1 MAPAHSGRPIHFP
14 VMFLKGSARRSLA
27 REEDALQTATVRW
40 TGGEEFLATM
50 PSGHAVPFDADR
62 KHNSAPGPMEMLLG
76 ALGACTSVD
85 VVLILAKKRQK
96 LDSLEV
102 SVSGERA
109 SEPPAVWTRIEL
121 VFRLRGALDEKAV
134 RDAIE
139 LSQTKYCSVAAML
152 GKTAKI
158 TYRYEILPPQS

>member
-1 MAPAHSGRPIHFP
+1 M
-14 VMFLKGSARRSLA
+14 
-27 REEDALQTATVRW
+27 QTATVKW
-40 TGGEEFLATM
+40 VGGEEFLATM

-85 VVLILAKKRQK
+85 VVLILVKKRKK
-96 LDSLEV
+96 LTRLEV

-109 SEPPAVWTRIEL
+109 TEPPTVWTQIEI
-121 VFRLRGALDEKAV
+121 VYRLSGDLDDKSV

-139 LSQTKYCSVAAML
+139 LSQNKYCSVSAIL

-158 TYRYEILPPQS
+158 SYRYEILP

>member
-1 MAPAHSGRPIHFP
+1 M
-14 VMFLKGSARRSLA
+14 
-27 REEDALQTATVRW
+27 QTATVRW

-76 ALGACTSVD
+76 ALGSCTSVD
-85 VVLILAKKRQK
+85 VALILAKKRQK
-96 LDSLEV
+96 LDALEV
-102 SVSGERA
+102 VVSGERA
-109 SEPPAVWTRIEL
+109 SEPPAVWTQIEM
-121 VFRLRGALDEKAV
+121 VYRLRGSLDEKAV

-158 TYRYEILPPQS
+158 TYRYEILAANS

>member
-1 MAPAHSGRPIHFP
+1 M
-14 VMFLKGSARRSLA
+14 
-27 REEDALQTATVRW
+27 QTATIRW

-85 VVLILAKKRQK
+85 VALILAKKRQK
-96 LDSLEV
+96 LDALEV
-102 SVSGERA
+102 VVSGERA
-109 SEPPAVWTRIEL
+109 AEPPAVWTQIEM
-121 VFRLRGALDEKAV
+121 VYRLRGSLDEKAV
-134 RDAIE
+134 RDALE

-158 TYRYEILPPQS
+158 TYRYEILPAHP

>member
-1 MAPAHSGRPIHFP
+1 M
-14 VMFLKGSARRSLA
+14 
-27 REEDALQTATVRW
+27 QTATILW
-40 TGGEEFLATM
+40 TGEQNFLANL
-50 PSGHAVPFDADR
+50 PSGNAILFDADR
-62 KHNSAPGPMEMLLG
+62 KSNVAPGPMEMLLG

-85 VVLILAKKRQK
+85 VILILQKKRQT

-109 SEPPAVWTRIEL
+109 AEPPAVWTKIEM
-121 VFRLRGALDEKAV
+121 VYRLKGRLDDKAV

-152 GKTAKI
+152 GKTAEI
-158 TYRYEILPPQS
+158 TYRYEILPAGA